1 MTLPEHP
8 TVEAFEQL
16 VELVADLQQQNA
28 ALQQRVA
35 QLEAENERLRSS
47 LGGPPASSAAAVK
60 PPRLSDLPHFVKPN
74 KRAKQAGQGEHG
86 SPDKPDKQRR
96 RQRDRGYARPVQPP
110 TRIEPHYVE
119 QCPDCGRKLQ
129 GGWLHAERE
138 VIDIPAALVQ
148 LVEVVRHQL
157 MARRC
162 GACGKRHVPKVA
174 DTDIAART
182 VGKHRFGVRLMSL
195 VAHLVHVCRM
205 PVRTVR
211 KLLASLFGVQ
221 VSSGGIVEMLHA
233 VAQQGQRTYEQ
244 FREELRASAYAH
256 GDETSWREDGINGY
270 LWSFSTPTLR
280 LFVRSASRAHTIP
293 EEVLGPSWR
302 GILISD
308 FYSGYHY
315 HLGPHQRCW
324 VHLLRDAKALSE
336 AYPQEQAVQRWIRQ
350 LHDLYM
356 EANATCYLRSKD
368 RVRAREAF
376 QRRLVALATPYARG
390 PAPPSAQPYPQ
401 AGLAERL
408 LRFEP
413 ELFTFVEHPFVPS
426 DNNAAERA
434 IRPAVIARKISGGT
448 RSKKGSDTRA
458 VLMSLFATWQARG
471 LDPLQACAQ
480 MLMGQA

>member
-1 MTLPEHP
+1 MPGECKGMTLPEHP
-8 TVEAFEQL
+8 TVETIEQL

-28 ALQQRVA
+28 TLQQRVA
-35 QLEAENERLRSS
+35 ELEAENERLRHG
-47 LGGPPASSAAAVK
+47 LGGPPASSAATAK

-74 KRAKQAGQGEHG
+74 KRAKEKGEGNQA
-86 SPDKPDKQRR
+86 KPDKKRR

-110 TRIEPHYVE
+110 TRVEPHYVE

-138 VIDIPAALVQ
+138 VIDIPAAVLQ

-174 DTDIAART
+174 DTQIAART

-211 KLLASLFGVQ
+211 KLLASLVGVQ
-221 VSSGGIVEMLHA
+221 VSCGGIVEMLHS
-233 VAQQGQRTYEQ
+233 VARQGQRTYEHL
-244 FREELRASAYAH
+244 REELRASAYAH
-256 GDETSWREDGINGY
+256 GDETNWREDGINGY

-293 EEVLGPSWR
+293 EEVLGSSWR

-336 AYPQEQAVQRWIRQ
+336 AYPQDQEVQRWIRQ
-350 LHDLYM
+350 LHDLYT
-356 EANATCYLRSKD
+356 EANATCYLHPKD
-368 RVRAREAF
+368 RVRARETF
-376 QRRLVALATPYARG
+376 QRRLVALATPWARG
-390 PAPPSAQPYPQ
+390 PAPQ